1 METKSKK
8 SWKNHH
14 ACVKHASPLY
24 VMGIVTLTSWTVEAA
39 EVVVVVVVQV
49 SSAVVAHNVSLR
61 SAPAGAP
68 DP

>member
-39 EVVVVVVVQV
+39 EVVVVQV